1 MRGNTL
7 LSLGFAAKARPAT
20 AGHADA
26 AARQMGRESRDSRL
40 LDVAGVPLLS
50 TAAFAVRRRS
60 PLANGGTSITGISD
74 GTGDSLLFGSPVAV
88 FEIGPPAAEAG
99 DVDTARQTM
108 ALAEESLDQRAVA
121 QRDRADAERR
131 RHA

>member
-1 MRGNTL
+1 MRGNAL
-7 LSLGFAAKARPAT
+7 LSLGFAAKARPAI

-26 AARQMGRESRDSRL
+26 TARQMGREPRESRL
-40 LDVAGVPLLS
+40 LDVAGVPLDS
-50 TAAFAVRRRS
+50 TAAFAVARAS
-60 PLANGGTSITGISD
+60 PVASGKTSMIGISD
-74 GTGDSLLFGSPVAV
+74 GTGDGLLFGSLVAV